1 MKKINT
7 KEDKTIIYDMDKL
20 TIEKLNNLQ
29 RDGLIIDGINTDKG
43 IIKGHFEK
51 ALKEQISNE

>member
-1 MKKINT
+1 MKETNT
-7 KEDKTIIYDMDKL
+7 KEYKTIIYDMDKL

-29 RDGLIIDGINTDKG
+29 RDGLIIDEINTDKG

-51 ALKEQISNE
+51 A

>member
-1 MKKINT
+1 MKEINT
-7 KEDKTIIYDMDKL
+7 KADKTIIYDMDKL

-29 RDGLIIDGINTDKG
+29 RDGLIIDEINTDKG

-51 ALKEQISNE
+51 ALANKIKEN